1 MHPEAMGQWII
12 DVVDDGLSELDKA
25 ERGAPV
31 VARAWA
37 DNLETFGV
45 PWPDWAKDAA
55 YHAAM
60 AALLANIGIMREILN
75 AMRDAVAKMGLPT
88 VLRSQATALEAGIG
102 TVQSRISRECSSARL
117 QALAADS
124 WDSDASPHYLAAY
137 EGQEDQIDD
146 LEKSVNGLVRVLRDA
161 AASQDAWYSSN
172 LFNAIGGVVG
182 IAGLVVAVIGG
193 FATPVAWVGLA
204 IGVIGL
210 LLNVIGYFIGRGD
223 SEARATVLSDV
234 LSSTSMTPWA
244 KPSLAL

>member
-12 DVVDDGLSELDKA
+12 DVIDDGLRELEKA
-25 ERGAPV
+25 ERGAPA

-37 DNLETFGV
+37 DGLSTFGV

-60 AALLANIGIMREILN
+60 AALLANIGIMREILS
-75 AMRDAVAKMGLPT
+75 AMRDAVAQMGLPT
-88 VLRSQATALEAGIG
+88 VLRAEADKLVAGIG
-102 TVQSRISRECSSARL
+102 AVQRRVDAECTTARLPGLSSAG
-117 QALAADS
+117 
-124 WDSDASPHYLAAY
+124 WESDAARHYLAAY
-137 EGQEDQIDD
+137 DTHEDQID
-146 LEKSVNGLVRVLRDA
+146 EIETSVNGLVRVLRDA

-182 IAGLVVAVIGG
+182 IAGLVVAIIGG

-204 IGVIGL
+204 IGIIGL

-223 SEARATVLSDV
+223 SEARAAVLSDV
-234 LSSTSMTPWA
+234 LSSTAMPSWP
-244 KPSLAL
+244 KPSFAL

>member
-1 MHPEAMGQWII
+1 MHPEAIGQWII
-12 DVVDDGLSELDKA
+12 DVIDDGLGQLDKA
-25 ERGAPV
+25 ELGAPTL
-31 VARAWA
+31 ARAWA
-37 DNLETFGV
+37 DGLETFGV

-60 AALLANIGIMREILN
+60 AALEMNIGIMREILN

-88 VLRSQATALEAGIG
+88 VLRTEATALEAGIG
-102 TVQSRISRECSSARL
+102 SVQSRIARECSSARL
-117 QALAADS
+117 QALGSDK

-146 LEKSVNGLVRVLRDA
+146 LEKSVSGLVRVLRDA

-182 IAGLVVAVIGG
+182 IAGLVVTIVGG
-193 FATPVAWVGLA
+193 LTTPLAWVGLA

-210 LLNVIGYFIGRGD
+210 LLNVIGHFIGRGD
-223 SEARATVLSDV
+223 SEARASVLSDV
-234 LSSTSMTPWA
+234 LSSTAMSPWA
-244 KPSLAL
+244 KPSFAL

>member
-12 DVVDDGLSELDKA
+12 DVIDDGLRELANA

-37 DNLETFGV
+37 DDLSTFGV

-60 AALLANIGIMREILN
+60 AALLADIGIMREILN
-75 AMRDAVAKMGLPT
+75 AMRDLVARMGFPT
-88 VLRSQATALEAGIG
+88 VLRAEADKLVQGIG
-102 TVQSRISRECSSARL
+102 SVQSRVDAECTTARL
-117 QALAADS
+117 RGLG
-124 WDSDASPHYLAAY
+124 SDAWESDAARHYLAAY
-137 EGQEDQIDD
+137 DTHEDQVDE
-146 LEKSVNGLVRVLRDA
+146 LQESVDGLVRVLRDA

-182 IAGLVVAVIGG
+182 IAGLVATIIGG

-204 IGVIGL
+204 IGIIGL

-223 SEARATVLSDV
+223 SESRASVLSDV
-234 LSSTSMTPWA
+234 LSSTALPSWP
-244 KPSLAL
+244 KPSFAL